1 MGEAFGRV
9 VAIVFGILI
18 LLYIP
23 LLIVGL
29 KADNTS
35 QAYID
40 NAVVEFVDN
49 ARATA
54 KISPEAYE
62 HLCKKIDS
70 IQPFCEIQITHSE
83 HNVFTDADGNCV
95 DGYYDTGKIDI
106 LDYIYTETGEN
117 RSYEMKLGDFLN
129 VTVYNVKPTLGTKLY
144 RLFIPG
150 YAPNNHVLYSTY
162 SGYVGN
168 YMEGNE

>member
-62 HLCKKIDS
+62 RLCK
-70 IQPFCEIQITHSE
+70 
-83 HNVFTDADGNCV
+83 
-95 DGYYDTGKIDI
+95 
-106 LDYIYTETGEN
+106 
-117 RSYEMKLGDFLN
+117 
-129 VTVYNVKPTLGTKLY
+129 
-144 RLFIPG
+144 
-150 YAPNNHVLYSTY
+150 
-162 SGYVGN
+162 
-168 YMEGNE
+168 